1 MLQGMHLR
9 ILSFQTRP
17 VLRYMT
23 GMAKEFFECEAD
35 KYRTIVEHTQRI
47 NIYLIRWQAFEFSEG
62 FSKN

>member
-17 VLRYMT
+17 VQRYMT

-35 KYRTIVEHTQRI
+35 KYRTYTQRI
-47 NIYLIRWQAFEFSEG
+47 SIYLIRWQAFEFSEG